1 MAYFL
6 HLELGTTRN
15 SSSAKGSL
23 EDINYGEMADL
34 VYGLHTAAFIET
46 FLFDGILAEAGLEYR
61 LLDNTFH
68 EWQESKPLASFEGT
82 PLVRKRMQRRP

>member
-1 MAYFL
+1 
-6 HLELGTTRN
+6 
-15 SSSAKGSL
+15 
-23 EDINYGEMADL
+23 MADL

>member
-6 HLELGTTRN
+6 HPELGTTRN

-23 EDINYGEMADL
+23 EDINYEEMANL

-46 FLFDGILAEAGLEYR
+46 FLFDAILAVAGLGYR
-61 LLDNTFH
+61 LLDSIFH
-68 EWQESKPLASFEGT
+68 EWQESKLLASFEGT